1 LRIFGLQRAAHNEE
15 TGMTRFSRRAR
26 VAGAACAF
34 GCAMWCLLASAPAR
48 AQGFPNR
55 PVKIL
60 AGFPPGGG
68 TDVTARL
75 LGVKLSEMWGQ
86 QIIVENRPGA
96 SGTIAAD
103 LVAKAPGDGYTL
115 LMGLPNSNVVAPFV
129 FPKLTYDPAKDFA
142 PVSLVSQVSLVLTLY
157 PGVAANDVKSFVA
170 LSKKQQLRYASS
182 GNGSVQHLA
191 TEQFKAVTG
200 ADLQHIPYKGS
211 GQAVVDLMAG
221 QVDLNFDTMPTVLS
235 YIKAQRL
242 KAIAV
247 GALKRTVQLPEVPTV
262 AETLP
267 GFEAINWYG
276 LYAPGATPKEV
287 VAKLNADVNTALRSA
302 DLRERIINTGGEP
315 QGGSAEEFAAYNRA
329 EMVKWGKIIK
339 ESKIKFD

>member
-1 LRIFGLQRAAHNEE
+1 MVQCGKGMGLGFLREARAWRWVVAALAGLLC
-15 TGMTRFSRRAR
+15 
-26 VAGAACAF
+26 AGAF
-34 GCAMWCLLASAPAR
+34 

-75 LGVKLSEMWGQ
+75 LGVKLAEMWGQ
-86 QIIVENRPGA
+86 QIIVENRAGA

-103 LVAKAPGDGYTL
+103 LVAKAPADGYTL

-129 FPKLTYDPAKDFA
+129 FPKLSYDPAKDFA
-142 PVSLVSQVSLVLTLY
+142 PISLVSQVSLVLTLY
-157 PGVAANDVKSFVA
+157 PGVQANNLKEFVA

-182 GNGSVQHLA
+182 GNGSVQHLS
-191 TEQFKAVTG
+191 TELLRSVTG
-200 ADLQHIPYKGS
+200 ADLLHVPYKGS

-247 GALKRTVQLPEVPTV
+247 GALKRTVQLPDVPT
-262 AETLP
+262 ASETLP

-276 LYAPGATPKEV
+276 LYAPAGTPKEV
-287 VAKLNADVNTALRSA
+287 VAKLNADVNTALKSP
-302 DLRERIINTGGEP
+302 DLREKIINTGGEP
-315 QGGSAEEFAAYNRA
+315 QGNSVEEFTAYNKN